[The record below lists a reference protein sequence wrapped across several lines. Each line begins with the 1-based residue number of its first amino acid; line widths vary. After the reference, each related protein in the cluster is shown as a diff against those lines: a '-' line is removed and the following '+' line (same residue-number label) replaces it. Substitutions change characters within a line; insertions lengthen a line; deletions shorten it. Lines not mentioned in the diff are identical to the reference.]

1 MEAEKILLKE
11 EEETKGRNKQEI
23 DRLMKKNET
32 RRKKMGKKRDKED
45 KLR

>member
-23 DRLMKKNET
+23 DRLMKEDET

>member
-1 MEAEKILLKE
+1 MKE

-23 DRLMKKNET
+23 DRLMKEDET
-32 RRKKMGKKRDKED
+32 RRKKMGKKRDKEE